1 MGREARRNRLNRL
14 EPTSSTPVRG
24 AAPESAAA
32 HTGAPRGKMSEKLK
46 SVAEPWTSQ
55 LGHDPP
61 ESAMTAV
68 YKIASTIWNA
78 SRLPDPADRT
88 KSLFEIR
95 RLMVATLPYL
105 PPAAVEELMD
115 EMCVRAQD
123 RFGDDPRVIA
133 EVFVERRDAGNFHVR
148 VVSVDAK

>member
-14 EPTSSTPVRG
+14 EPTASTSSRG
-24 AAPESAAA
+24 AASESAAM

-55 LGHDPP
+55 LGYDPP
-61 ESAMTAV
+61 ESAMTGV

-78 SRLPDPADRT
+78 SRLPDPADRS
-88 KSLFEIR
+88 KSFGEIR
-95 RLMVATLPYL
+95 RLMVATLPHL
-105 PPAAVEELMD
+105 PAAAVEELMA

-133 EVFVERRDAGNFHVR
+133 EVSVERRDAGNFHVS
-148 VVSVDAK
+148 VVSVDTK